1 METTIKP
8 ADEIA
13 YLQERLD
20 VLLARQGDEAAFR
33 RLVDAYERR
42 VLYFILRFVDD
53 ADQALDI
60 LQEVWLSVFRLL
72 PRLEAVEAFR
82 VWLYKI
88 VHGKIAGFRRSRRR
102 VPAPI
107 ESCDNLPPEAGA
119 ASDEATFEDA
129 DLVHRGLADLSIE
142 HREVLTL
149 HFLEGMRLE
158 EIAQALSCPLGT
170 VKSRIHHAKRSL
182 RAIIERL
189 TDGRA

>member
-1 METTIKP
+1 MKP
-8 ADEIA
+8 DDDIA
-13 YLQERLD
+13 HLQERLA
-20 VLLARQGDEAAFR
+20 VLMARQGVGAAFR

-53 ADQALDI
+53 PDQALDI

-72 PRLEAVEAFR
+72 PRLEAIEAFR

-88 VHGKIAGFRRSRRR
+88 VHGKIAAFIRARRR

-107 ESCDNLPPEAGA
+107 ESCEDPPSESGA
-119 ASDEATFEDA
+119 ADESAFENA
-129 DLVHRGLADLSIE
+129 ELVHRALADLSFD

-170 VKSRIHHAKRSL
+170 VKSRMYHAKRSL
-182 RAIIERL
+182 RDIVERL
-189 TDGRA
+189 SHGKP